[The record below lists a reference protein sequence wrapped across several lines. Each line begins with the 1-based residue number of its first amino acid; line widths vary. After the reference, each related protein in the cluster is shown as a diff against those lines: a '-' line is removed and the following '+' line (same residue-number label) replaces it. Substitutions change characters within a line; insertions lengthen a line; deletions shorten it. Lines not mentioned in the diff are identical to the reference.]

1 MMAGRFIINSPAH
14 LMADS
19 RIISPAPQQFP
30 EIRSCTILK
39 TWFEISLRCQSHPVT
54 RITELMRDG
63 IDKSDLPFKSGKRT
77 YTAGPFPNLPAQ
89 SAASPNLFLI
99 YCKPALR

>member
-1 MMAGRFIINSPAH
+1 MMAGRFVINSPAH

-39 TWFEISLRCQSHPVT
+39 TWFEISLRCQSHPVSG
-54 RITELMRDG
+54 ITELMRDS
-63 IDKSDLPFKSGKRT
+63 IDKSDLPFKSRKMYIDCRT
-77 YTAGPFPNLPAQ
+77 VSESAGTLCRLTEFI
-89 SAASPNLFLI
+89 F
-99 YCKPALR
+99 